1 MQEAFGFVFC
11 RLSLFCFHFVD
22 VFYVFLSLFS
32 SALFLFLSSQS
43 MRSQSLDIENV
54 ESGVTFF
61 FFFLD
66 ISEHSDS
73 FYVLDCFTLQNR
85 KRALF
90 FHHKHSF
97 KACFPCGSCR
107 SEVQVAVH

>member
-1 MQEAFGFVFC
+1 M
-11 RLSLFCFHFVD
+11 D
-22 VFYVFLSLFS
+22 VFLFFCLFFS

-61 FFFLD
+61 LD

-73 FYVLDCFTLQNR
+73 FYALDCFTLQNR

-97 KACFPCGSCR
+97 KACFPCGSGR